1 MTEAVGSKTDV
12 VQRFV
17 HLEPS
22 WDTQYYEAIHSS
34 RLQTH
39 SVFMGTGSKCQRSAN
54 VHKMPVLNTQDGGHT
69 EKQEVTVRGEQ
80 TELVYAGQ
88 RREGGA
94 QNGGEEAWPEEE
106 AGLREGLQEEVGG
119 ARPWE
124 HRVGG

>member
-1 MTEAVGSKTDV
+1 MWYRGLYIWSPAGTRSTMK
-12 VQRFV
+12 
-17 HLEPS
+17 PS
-22 WDTQYYEAIHSS
+22 ILLGS
-34 RLQTH
+34 RLIPYSWAQALNV
-39 SVFMGTGSKCQRSAN
+39 SEAQMFIKCLFSIHR
-54 VHKMPVLNTQDGGHT
+54 MGGHT